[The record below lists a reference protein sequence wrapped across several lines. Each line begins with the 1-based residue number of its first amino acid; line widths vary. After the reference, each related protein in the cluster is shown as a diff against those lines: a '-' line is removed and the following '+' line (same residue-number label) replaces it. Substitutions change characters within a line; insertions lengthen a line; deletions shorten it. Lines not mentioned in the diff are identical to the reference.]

1 VLDLWLRGGAKLADG
16 ILNDPV
22 RIRHTMVLPEVFKP
36 GGDHEGLEKASFLG
50 RILEDVP
57 SVCPVSPALLTQITD
72 GGQEQLSFLW
82 GDAILDRYQY
92 RTPIVIGVDR
102 QDRRRPMHGGREVHS
117 RT

>member
-1 VLDLWLRGGAKLADG
+1 MLDLWLRGGAKLADG

-57 SVCPVSPALLTQITD
+57 SVGPVPPALLTQIPN
-72 GGQEQLSFLW
+72 GEQERVAFL
-82 GDAILDRYQY
+82 
-92 RTPIVIGVDR
+92 
-102 QDRRRPMHGGREVHS
+102 
-117 RT
+117 